1 MNVSMLNVGQA
12 AQIVSIKGGTHLYRQ
27 RLFAAGVR
35 PGAVCQL
42 IQCAPLGDP
51 MKVSVDGHVIA
62 LRRIEAEVIQV
73 KVIAEVEA

>member
-12 AQIVSIKGGTHLYRQ
+12 AQIVSIEGGTHLYRQ

-35 PGAVCQL
+35 PGAVCEV

-51 MKVSVDGHVIA
+51 IKVSVDGHVIA

-73 KVIAEVEA
+73 KVMTEVEA